1 MFEQERKDAMT
12 IPDATIA
19 KIHPKADLKFE
30 RKGGYTRVFLDG
42 EFIGL
47 IQRREVSNASPRG
60 GAYRTEH
67 FAIPGTKHRSHGV
80 GCYTRKEATEWLV
93 GHHAGA
99 AK

>member
-1 MFEQERKDAMT
+1 MFEKERREMMT
-12 IPDATIA
+12 IPDATMA
-19 KIHPKADLKFE
+19 KIRPAASLKFE
-30 RKGGYTRVFLDG
+30 RKGDYTRVFLDG

-80 GCYTRKEATEWLV
+80 SCCTRKEAAEWLV
-93 GHHAGA
+93 ANHGR
-99 AK
+99 